1 MGSMAMQQQ
10 QLMTQTAVMMAQAV
24 AGAMGHREVE
34 IPLSCRSFHDQV
46 KIQHR
51 RVEVWLRNSCWIV
64 RRRRLSLGLRRLSGV
79 NQLCRFWHW
88 LMDLKCRRPGRRP
101 LLRQAAQQSM
111 VRWQSVFLREEILE
125 QEA

>member
-64 RRRRLSLGLRRLSGV
+64 RRRRLSLGLR
-79 NQLCRFWHW
+79 C
-88 LMDLKCRRPGRRP
+88 M
-101 LLRQAAQQSM
+101 M
-111 VRWQSVFLREEILE
+111 
-125 QEA
+125 